1 MKLVA
6 TALFGVESVVADEL
20 AALGYPRENIKV
32 TDAQIILDPG
42 SEAAAAQA
50 IARANIWLR
59 SAERVLA
66 ALTSFMAKDFDE
78 LFDNTRALPWEDWIP
93 SQAVFI
99 VNGYSR
105 KSILFGI
112 PSCQRIIK
120 KAIVAR
126 LLQAAGLPEN
136 AQLPEKKERGVVR
149 IQFSIVNDEVTFMVD
164 TSGDGLHKR
173 GYRPLRHEAPIRES
187 LAAAMIQLSRYQA
200 ASDEV
205 LFDPFCGSGT
215 FPIEAALIAT
225 NRAPGRFRNFAG
237 ETWPIIGK
245 AAFDRA
251 REEADD
257 LYQPAER
264 VLPFLF
270 GTDIDP
276 VAIRAARSNAER
288 AGVESLIRFEKA
300 DALSLTA
307 ERMRELSGFERFL
320 VIANPPYGE
329 RMLDEHE
336 AEELIAGIGRTFLEN
351 GKARPDVRLSV
362 LSPEPRFER
371 IIGLPA
377 DKRRKLYN
385 GNIRCTMYHYF
396 KHPYRKAKE

>member
-20 AALGYPRENIKV
+20 VALGYPRENIKV
-32 TDAQIILDPG
+32 TDAQIILNPG
-42 SEAAAAQA
+42 SDADAAMA

-66 ALTSFMAKDFDE
+66 LLTSFAAKDFDT
-78 LFDNTRALPWEDWIP
+78 LFDSTRALPWEDWIP
-93 SQAVFI
+93 HQAVFI

-105 KSILFGI
+105 KSILYGI

-126 LLQAAGLPEN
+126 LLHAAGLSEN
-136 AQLPEKKERGVVR
+136 AQLPEKSERGTVR
-149 IQFSIVNDEVTFMVD
+149 IQFSIVDDEVTFMID

-173 GYRPLRHEAPIRES
+173 GYRPLRHQAPIRES
-187 LAAAMIQLSRYQA
+187 LAAAMIQLSRYESG
-200 ASDEV
+200 SDEV

-225 NRAPGRFRNFAG
+225 RRAPGRNRSFAG
-237 ETWPIIGK
+237 ENWPLIGK
-245 AAFDRA
+245 AVFDRA
-251 REEADD
+251 RAEADD
-257 LYQPAER
+257 LSQPADR
-264 VLPFLF
+264 RLPFIF

-276 VAIRAARSNAER
+276 AAITIARSNAER
-288 AGVESLIRFEKA
+288 AGVDSLIRFEQA
-300 DALSLTA
+300 DAMTLNA
-307 ERMRELSGFERFL
+307 ERMRELTGFERFL

-329 RMLDEHE
+329 RMLDQYE
-336 AEELIAGIGRTFLEN
+336 AEELIYGIGRTFLEN
-351 GKARPDVRLSV
+351 DKARPDLRLSV
-362 LSPEPRFER
+362 LSPEAHFER
-371 IIGLPA
+371 IVGVPA